1 MTVFGGK
8 MYSDDAGLIEEI
20 MRLKEKRKAILLV
33 HNYQLGEVQDI
44 ADYTGDSLEL
54 SRIASQTDSRVIVFC
69 GVHFMAETASI
80 LCPDKTVLLP
90 DINAGCPM
98 ADMINAGGLR
108 ALMKEYPN
116 APAIAYVNTS
126 AEVKAEAFICCT
138 STNAVRVAESV
149 DSPEVIFVPDKY
161 LAHYTSSCVK
171 KKFIIWDGYC
181 PTHIKIIPEDILRE
195 RALHPQAEVMVH
207 PECTPAVAALADR
220 VVSTGGMCKFAKE
233 SSAKEFIIGTEIGM
247 LHRLRK
253 ENPDKTFYP
262 ASELAICPNM
272 KKINLEKVRWSLQDM
287 KNEIKVPE
295 EIRLKAKSSVD
306 RMLAVK

>member
-1 MTVFGGK
+1 
-8 MYSDDAGLIEEI
+8 
-20 MRLKEKRKAILLV
+20 
-33 HNYQLGEVQDI
+33 
-44 ADYTGDSLEL
+44 
-54 SRIASQTDSRVIVFC
+54 
-69 GVHFMAETASI
+69 MAETASI

-138 STNAVRVAESV
+138 STNAVRVSESV

-161 LAHYTSSCVK
+161 LAHYTSSRVK

-207 PECTPAVAALADR
+207 PECTPAVAALADQI
-220 VVSTGGMCKFAKE
+220 VSTGGMCKFAKE
-233 SSAKEFIIGTEIGM
+233 SKATEFIIGTEIGM

-253 ENPDKTFYP
+253 ENPDKKFYP

-272 KKINLEKVRWSLQDM
+272 KRINLEKILWALQDM
-287 KNEIKVPE
+287 KHEIKVPE